1 MGLDLF
7 FSKTRTD
14 ELGYFRKV
22 NFLVKYFK
30 DIGFDVDNQIPLEIN
45 KKDAEDLLNRCN
57 LVLEEPDKAPELL
70 PTMDGFFFG
79 STDYNEYYL
88 YTVKKVRDF
97 LKDILI
103 PEFNNLDENEQIT
116 FTTWY

>member
-22 NFLVKYFK
+22 NFLVKYFEGL
-30 DIGFDVDNQIPLEIN
+30 GFDVEDQIPININ
-45 KKDAEDLLNRCN
+45 KYDAEDLLNRCD
-57 LVLEEPDKAPELL
+57 LVLEEPDKASELL

-79 STDYNEYYL
+79 NTDYNEHYFYD
-88 YTVKKVRDF
+88 VKKVRDF

-103 PEFNNLDENEQIT
+103 PEFDNLDENEQIT

>member
-22 NFLVKYFK
+22 NFLVKYFEGL
-30 DIGFDVDNQIPLEIN
+30 GFDVEDQIPININ
-45 KKDAEDLLNRCN
+45 KYDAEDLLNRCD

-79 STDYNEYYL
+79 NTDYNEHYFYD
-88 YTVKKVRDF
+88 VKKVRDF

-103 PEFNNLDENEQIT
+103 PEFDNLDENEQIT

>member
-22 NFLVKYFK
+22 NFLVKYFEGL
-30 DIGFDVDNQIPLEIN
+30 GFDVEDQIPININ
-45 KKDAEDLLNRCN
+45 KYDAEDLLNRCD

-79 STDYNEYYL
+79 NTDYNEHYFYD
-88 YTVKKVRDF
+88 VKKVRDF

-103 PEFNNLDENEQIT
+103 PEFDNLDENEQIT
-116 FTTWY
+116 FATWY